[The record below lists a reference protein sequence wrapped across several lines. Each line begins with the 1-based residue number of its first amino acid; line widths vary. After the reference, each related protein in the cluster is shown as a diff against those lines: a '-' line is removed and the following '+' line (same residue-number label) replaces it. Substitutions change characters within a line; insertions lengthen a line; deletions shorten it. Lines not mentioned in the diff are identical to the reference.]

1 MLLTDDD
8 KRATSDCPY
17 AALYNKKSSPCGLLF
32 FKLLASAFCR
42 EFGGGGHIRAA
53 GCEITGS
60 LEEVKAKLLKQ
71 AEKVLG

>member
-1 MLLTDDD
+1 MTLPSSRDLLLYHCPLSDDEID
-8 KRATSDCPY
+8 
-17 AALYNKKSSPCGLLF
+17 
-32 FKLLASAFCR
+32 ASAFCR

>member
-1 MLLTDDD
+1 MID
-8 KRATSDCPY
+8 
-17 AALYNKKSSPCGLLF
+17 
-32 FKLLASAFCR
+32 ASAFCR